1 MATET
6 KRDYYEILSVGRMTT
21 EQEIKSAF
29 ERLMADFHAAGK
41 PKNIDDVECLRT
53 VARAYRTLSDRE
65 LRKHYDLTGDDTA
78 IPPARPAGY
87 DAELL
92 ENWQRRLD
100 FQAGLRRTSMIEHF
114 LADLFF

>member
-1 MATET
+1 VSTQPN
-6 KRDYYEILSVGRMTT
+6 RDYYQVLGVDREATD
-21 EQEIKSAF
+21 QEIKNVF
-29 ERLMADFHAAGK
+29 ERLTAEFHAAGK
-41 PKNIDDVECLRT
+41 PKDIDDVEWLRR

-78 IPPARPAGY
+78 IAPARPAGY

-92 ENWQRRLD
+92 EKWQRRLD
-100 FQAGLRRTSMIEHF
+100 FQTGLRRSSMIEHF